1 MKYLYAAL
9 AALLV
14 SSVMVAPAD
23 ARHRRHASQS
33 HATALPYR
41 ISYVHNYGPGP
52 WPGTYAYYDG
62 PLRARCAQ
70 SAAAYLGQDGRRH
83 PCN

>member
-14 SSVMVAPAD
+14 SSALVAPAD
-23 ARHRRHASQS
+23 ARHMRRAPHHAYSP
-33 HATALPYR
+33 PYR